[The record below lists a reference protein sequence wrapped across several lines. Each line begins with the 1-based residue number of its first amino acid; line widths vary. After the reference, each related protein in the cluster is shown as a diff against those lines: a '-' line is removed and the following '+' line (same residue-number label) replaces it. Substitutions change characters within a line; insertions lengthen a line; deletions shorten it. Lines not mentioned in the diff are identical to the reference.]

1 MKVLVTGGAGYIGSH
16 TCKALAKRGL
26 TPITYDNLERG
37 HRSAI
42 QWGPFYQGDVLE
54 TEKLAKILKDENI
67 EAVFHFAAL
76 AYVGESVVKPIQY
89 YQNNVLGS
97 VSLIEAMKKA
107 DVRKI
112 IFSSTCAT
120 YGLPKEIPIREN
132 TKQMPINPYGQSKYM
147 VEQILR
153 DCAAAGD
160 LSVVALRYF
169 NASGADADGDIGETH
184 TPETHLIPLALDV
197 AFGRSKQLTI
207 FGDDY
212 ETVDGTCVRDYVH
225 VTDLAEAHVLAFE
238 LATAAEFQAYNLGTG
253 QGVSVREII
262 QSVEKVTK
270 HKVSVEIGKR
280 RAGDPPRLIASG
292 EKAENELGW
301 KPKHSS
307 LENIVV
313 TASRW
318 HEKQILKT

>member
-1 MKVLVTGGAGYIGSH
+1 VKVLVTGGAGYIGSH

-26 TPITYDNLERG
+26 TPVTYDNLERG
-37 HRSAI
+37 HRFAV
-42 QWGPFYQGDVLE
+42 QWGPFYQGDILE
-54 TEKLAKILKDENI
+54 TEKLAQILKNENI

-76 AYVGESVVKPIQY
+76 AYVGESVANPIQY

-97 VSLIEAMKKA
+97 ISLIEAMKKA
-107 DVRKI
+107 GVQKI

-120 YGLPKEIPIREN
+120 YGLPNEIPIREN
-132 TKQMPINPYGQSKYM
+132 TTQLPINPYGQSKHM

-153 DCAAAGD
+153 DCAATGD

-184 TPETHLIPLALDV
+184 TPETHLIPLALDA
-197 AFGRSKQLTI
+197 AFGRTRHLTI

-212 ETVDGTCVRDYVH
+212 ETVDGTCIRDYIH

-238 LATAAEFQAYNLGTG
+238 AAKAPGFQAFNLGTG
-253 QGVSVREII
+253 HGASVREII
-262 QSVEKVTK
+262 QSVEKITK
-270 HKVSVEIGKR
+270 RQVPVEIGKR

-292 EKAENELGW
+292 DKAKNELGW
-301 KPKHSS
+301 QPKHSS
-307 LENIVV
+307 IDNIVL

-318 HEKQILKT
+318 HEKQFLKT